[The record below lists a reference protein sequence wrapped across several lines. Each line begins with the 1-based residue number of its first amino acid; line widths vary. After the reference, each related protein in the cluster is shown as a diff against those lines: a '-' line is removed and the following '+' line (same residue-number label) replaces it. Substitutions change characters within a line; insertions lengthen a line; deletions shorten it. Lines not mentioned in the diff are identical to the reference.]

1 MSWARAAKV
10 LAIAAG
16 VAAAVLALL
25 AFLDFRTALSA
36 RIDHAASL
44 EAAAVRPAAAA
55 RLAAELSAHRLA
67 RVSEDESRAVSG
79 AFRRAEGN
87 DALEAYRKAGGT
99 PALAEEARKAITAE
113 RTDPG
118 GDVAFLRAI
127 RGLREEAA
135 ALPALAR
142 PEPPASARR
151 AGALLLAAAT
161 AAVVGGLLAY
171 VAGRSRIP

>member
-1 MSWARAAKV
+1 MSWALAAKV

-25 AFLDFRTALSA
+25 AFLSFRTALSA
-36 RIDHAASL
+36 RIDRAASL

-55 RLAAELSAHRLA
+55 KLAAELSAHRLA

-79 AFRRAEGN
+79 AFRRSEGN
-87 DALEAYRKAGGT
+87 DALEAYRKAGGN
-99 PALAEEARKAITAE
+99 PVLADEARKAIAAE
-113 RTDPG
+113 RTDPA

-135 ALPALAR
+135 ALPAPAR
-142 PEPPASARR
+142 PQPPASARR
-151 AGALLLAAAT
+151 AGLLLFGAT
-161 AAVVGGLLAY
+161 SVALVAGLLAY
-171 VAGRSRIP
+171 AAGRSHAP

>member
-1 MSWARAAKV
+1 MRRADAAKV

-16 VAAAVLALL
+16 VAAVALAVLA
-25 AFLDFRTALSA
+25 FLSFRAALSA

-67 RVSEDESRAVSG
+67 RVTEGGSRAVAG
-79 AFRRAEGN
+79 AFRRAEG
-87 DALEAYRKAGGT
+87 DQALQAYRKAAGN
-99 PALAEEARKAITAE
+99 PALAEEARRALAAE
-113 RTDPG
+113 GTDAA

-127 RGLREEAA
+127 RGLRDEAA
-135 ALPALAR
+135 ALPAIVR

-151 AGALLLAAAT
+151 AGMFLLAAAAS
-161 AAVVGGLLAY
+161 AAVSAFGAY
-171 VAGRSRIP
+171 AAGRSRAS

>member
-16 VAAAVLALL
+16 VAAAALALL
-25 AFLDFRTALSA
+25 AFLSFRTALSV

-67 RVSEDESRAVSG
+67 RVAEDESRAVSG

-87 DALEAYRKAGGT
+87 DALETYRKAGGT
-99 PALAEEARKAITAE
+99 PALAEEARKAIAAE
-113 RTDPG
+113 RNDPA

-135 ALPALAR
+135 ALPAIAR

-151 AGALLLAAAT
+151 AGLLLFGAT
-161 AAVVGGLLAY
+161 STAVVAGLLAY
-171 VAGRSRIP
+171 AAGRSRAP